1 MKKAPKKKVKQTQKQ
16 FDQYLRYSGLAFQM
30 MATISIGVW
39 GGIKIDEWMG
49 NEFPIFTVVFSLLA
63 IVGAIVSVIKS
74 LPEE

>member
-1 MKKAPKKKVKQTQKQ
+1 
-16 FDQYLRYSGLAFQM
+16 M